1 MPMAVATFRDSIA
14 RRPGE
19 SRLAATT
26 TRMVLPFSRL
36 VTFTTVFL
44 GKELVAT

>member
-1 MPMAVATFRDSIA
+1 MAEAALRESIA

-19 SRLAATT
+19 SRPAATM

-36 VTFTTVFL
+36 VTSTTVL
-44 GKELVAT
+44 RGKELVAT

>member
-1 MPMAVATFRDSIA
+1 MAVAAFRDNMA

-19 SRLAATT
+19 SRVAATT

-36 VTFTTVFL
+36 VTSTTVFL